1 MKSLKT
7 TISITELQKTIKIWR
22 SRKITDSTIPKLLD
36 LYLGLTAYMNDKH
49 IYPVENFYDIKMSL
63 RFSTTQSLIEAVKA
77 SQSFKFIVNEGQ
89 KQIKAFYSPLC
100 HEENSKLETKEDSKT
115 SQSSLNLPQAFAQTL
130 AVDNIYNIYTI
141 QDNKNNTSSGRISSA
156 EKSLETARNFFHLIN
171 KNRVDK
177 MRILTPLIDSFQ
189 QKEGL
194 AREDACANV
203 VYLVNELLVPYF
215 ASQERFMKST
225 HVGRLCWLNNLLK
238 SAGGLRML
246 KDAADAGRRKR
257 LQYIADM
264 RGEQRNNHPLSEFEW
279 TDKESGLRFY
289 DDPLEGMVNIPDDA
303 PPRPG
308 AKAEWNVLSGEWG
321 EL

>member
-130 AVDNIYNIYTI
+130 AVDIIYILKGTLL
-141 QDNKNNTSSGRISSA
+141 T
-156 EKSLETARNFFHLIN
+156 KSF
-171 KNRVDK
+171 
-177 MRILTPLIDSFQ
+177 
-189 QKEGL
+189 
-194 AREDACANV
+194 
-203 VYLVNELLVPYF
+203 
-215 ASQERFMKST
+215 
-225 HVGRLCWLNNLLK
+225 RLK
-238 SAGGLRML
+238 
-246 KDAADAGRRKR
+246 
-257 LQYIADM
+257 
-264 RGEQRNNHPLSEFEW
+264 
-279 TDKESGLRFY
+279 
-289 DDPLEGMVNIPDDA
+289 
-303 PPRPG
+303 
-308 AKAEWNVLSGEWG
+308 AKQL
-321 EL
+321 